1 MRSLS
6 DSHSSRG
13 SLTTKLLAS
22 MPVILPTQKLVVSF
36 DKVIKP
42 MLAQQ
47 VKNAKEIKMLADTRD
62 ALLPKL
68 ISGNYRKKASNEE

>member
-1 MRSLS
+1 
-6 DSHSSRG
+6 
-13 SLTTKLLAS
+13 

-68 ISGNYRKKASNEE
+68 ISGDIEVSSSVSETEYEYSAE